1 MINIL
6 HTEFFRLKK
15 SKMFWA
21 MFGVSAGLPLVS
33 ALVYM
38 VLFGFLGSLGG
49 AEIEINVWDY
59 IRSVGIAEGAIGGT
73 ASVMSDATLLSVI
86 CASIFLS
93 RDFKNGI
100 FRNMLLANKSRLE
113 LYLSHLV
120 MSITIGACY
129 LGANFATTL
138 LFNGAIFGFGSLTA
152 VKVITGCIV
161 TLAMGLVSVALVQTT
176 MCMFLFGTRKLAV
189 ALACPIA
196 IFMVVTSFIVGF
208 VQFYDIINIAVTGVM
223 TTTDLSW
230 IPLYNTALINI
241 ADIDGA
247 LIGKILMYNV
257 PLAVFFGFMGWVT
270 FRKADLK

>member
-6 HTEFFRLKK
+6 QTEFFRLKK
-15 SKMFWA
+15 SKLFWT
-21 MFGVSAGLPLVS
+21 MLGICAGLPLVS
-33 ALVYM
+33 TLLYV
-38 VLFGFLGSLGG
+38 VLFGFVGSLGG
-49 AEIEINVWDY
+49 AEIEVNVWDY
-59 IRSVGIAEGAIGGT
+59 IRSVGIAEGALAGT
-73 ASVMSDATLLSVI
+73 ASVMSDATLFSVI

-93 RDFKNGI
+93 RDFKNGT

-152 VKVITGCIV
+152 VEVITGCIA
-161 TLAMGLVSVALVQTT
+161 TLAMGLVSVAFVQTM

-189 ALACPIA
+189 ALTCPIA
-196 IFMVVTSFIVGF
+196 ICMLVPSFIVAF
-208 VQFYDIINIAVTGVM
+208 VQFYDIINVVATGVIA
-223 TTTDLSW
+223 TTDLSW
-230 IPLYNTALINI
+230 IPLYNTNLINI
-241 ADIDGA
+241 AALDGA
-247 LIGKILMYNV
+247 LVGKILLYNL
-257 PLAVFFGFMGWVT
+257 PLTVFFGFMGWVS